1 MDKYGKM
8 VSSSLNEKIRHK
20 GYFPQTRDKKW
31 IRGRRV
37 GEVVG
42 QAGKLVSS
50 SLIVG
55 IADEA
60 F

>member
-1 MDKYGKM
+1 MGKDGKM
-8 VSSSLNEKIRHK
+8 ASSSLNEKIICK
-20 GYFPQTRDKKW
+20 GYFPQKRDKKW

-37 GEVVG
+37 GEAAG
-42 QAGKLVSS
+42 RYGKLASS